1 MRQANVQRLS
11 TTAVTKIAAANGTR
25 TLRVKVQLRR

>member
-1 MRQANVQRLS
+1 VRVPLSRSARMRLTVSPARC
-11 TTAVTKIAAANGTR
+11 TR